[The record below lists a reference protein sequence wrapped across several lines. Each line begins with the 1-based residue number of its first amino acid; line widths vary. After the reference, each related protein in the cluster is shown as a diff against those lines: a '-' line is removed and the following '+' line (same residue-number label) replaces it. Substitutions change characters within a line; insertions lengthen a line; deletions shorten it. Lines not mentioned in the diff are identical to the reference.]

1 MINYMRQKFDVN
13 AAFFIYANLEQ
24 KNKFDMALY
33 SQTSAAFSFFIAICY
48 NV

>member
-1 MINYMRQKFDVN
+1 MINYMWQKFDVN

-24 KNKFDMALY
+24 KNKFDMVF
-33 SQTSAAFSFFIAICY
+33 AAFSFFIAICY